1 MNYAQSLRTLLLSII
16 AGLLLLG
23 QVAGVAA
30 KDAAPAAQER
40 VAVPVKTLPWLVRSD
55 CVLGW
60 IPSSVIWCRSS
71 L

>member
-30 KDAAPAAQER
+30 KDAAPAAQP
-40 VAVPVKTLPWLVRSD
+40 AAAAKLPEPLQH
-55 CVLGW
+55 VL
-60 IPSSVIWCRSS
+60 
-71 L
+71 